1 MANEVIDQALL
12 DILIAKYGQE
22 NGTKAYEKIIKVAG
36 KK

>member
-22 NGTKAYEKIIKVAG
+22 NGTKAYEKIIKIRGA
-36 KK
+36 K